1 MEPQSNKHQRQF
13 IYIAINITVISYYNK
28 HHRQFLHS
36 SNPEMQKQSFIHNH
50 KPYKFIQVQMQSK
63 AIWHMSIQSK
73 FIELTGPKMA
83 TATEAAEVGTEATC
97 LNSLANY

>member
-1 MEPQSNKHQRQF
+1 
-13 IYIAINITVISYYNK
+13 
-28 HHRQFLHS
+28 
-36 SNPEMQKQSFIHNH
+36 MQKQSFIHNH

-63 AIWHMSIQSK
+63 AIWHMSKQSK
-73 FIELTGPKMA
+73 FIELTGPAAAASTTAPAPAPKTA